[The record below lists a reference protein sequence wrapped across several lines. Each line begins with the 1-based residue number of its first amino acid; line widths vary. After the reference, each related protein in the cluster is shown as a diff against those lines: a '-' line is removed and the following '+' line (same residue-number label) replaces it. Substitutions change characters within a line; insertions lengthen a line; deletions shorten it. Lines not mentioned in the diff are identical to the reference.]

1 MARGER
7 SEHHPKRKVD
17 RASLDST
24 AGSMFGAMDTLKAQ
38 LVSQGRYS
46 ATECDF
52 CGRPA
57 DEDTKLITTEN
68 HGDVCPDCHAD
79 QMWKR

>member
-17 RASLDST
+17 RSSLDST

-38 LVSQGRYS
+38 LIAQGRYIP
-46 ATECDF
+46 E
-52 CGRPA
+52 
-57 DEDTKLITTEN
+57 DESEEN
-68 HGDVCPDCHAD
+68 ENA
-79 QMWKR
+79 

>member
-1 MARGER
+1 MEENPMARGER

-17 RASLDST
+17 RASL
-24 AGSMFGAMDTLKAQ
+24 
-38 LVSQGRYS
+38 GRSS
-46 ATECDF
+46 ATECDL

>member
-7 SEHHPKRKVD
+7 SEHHPRRKVD
-17 RASLDST
+17 RSSLDST
-24 AGSMFGAMDTLKAQ
+24 SGSI
-38 LVSQGRYS
+38 GRYS

-57 DEDTKLITTEN
+57 DKDTKLITTEN

>member
-46 ATECDF
+46 ATECDH

-57 DEDTKLITTEN
+57 DEDTKLITTEH
-68 HGDVCPDCHAD
+68 HGDACPDCYED
-79 QMWKR
+79 QVWKR